1 MPRFAPLI
9 LLLSLAACGGNKAP
23 DSSPAPKSDPAKTAE
38 RSPAKKPSSTKTGPT
53 AERGLPPAPELDSI
67 IPPEELAAETRL
79 AADSAAD
86 EAVLEE
92 LADATPTGPGE
103 ADIEGDDAKELAGAV
118 TWDIDVA
125 TYNSHNRVRWYL
137 DFFQGKGRERFGIW
151 LNRMPRYEPM
161 IRERLQREGLPGD
174 LVYLALIESGF
185 SNTATSR
192 ARAVGMWQFMK
203 GTAKLYGMRVD
214 SWVDERRDPYRATD
228 AAARHLRDL
237 NRRFNSLYLA
247 AAAYNA
253 GSGRVSRGLRRL
265 PDDDEAD
272 SVSADAMFFRLYDT
286 KLLRRETKDYVP
298 KLIAAA
304 LIAKE
309 PARYGFTVT
318 ASDPPTYDSIIVPTM
333 TGLDVIARLAD
344 TTVAA
349 IRELNPQYLRLATPP
364 GVASVVR
371 IPSGRGPTTVAAYAD
386 LPPNRRV
393 TFVEHFVAR
402 GETMGGVARRYHVS
416 SRLLQDANPKVRAN
430 RLKVG
435 QRLIV
440 PTGGAIS
447 SSVARQMADPPKPA
461 GTSRS
466 GWHKVRRGETLT
478 AIADDFGVTVRD
490 LVRWNSLGANGAIRA
505 GQRIRVA
512 APPEESSDHRA
523 AAATASTPAATASTP
538 AATRTH
544 TVKRGET
551 LTGLARR
558 YGVSVEALREANGL
572 SERGTLRAGAAL
584 RIPG

>member
-1 MPRFAPLI
+1 MARFAPLI
-9 LLLSLAACGGNKAP
+9 VLLALAACGGHRPPTAGPDPKPAAAP
-23 DSSPAPKSDPAKTAE
+23 GS
-38 RSPAKKPSSTKTGPT
+38 RSRSSTSPTSQSSSTSHSDTATGG
-53 AERGLPPAPELDSI
+53 ELPPAPELDSI
-67 IPPEELAAETRL
+67 IPPQELAAELRL

-86 EAVLEE
+86 EAALEE
-92 LADATPTGPGE
+92 LADATPTGPGDS
-103 ADIEGDDAKELAGAV
+103 DIEGDDSKALASAV

-125 TYNSHNRVRWYL
+125 TYTSHDRVRWYL
-137 DFFQGKGRERFGIW
+137 DFFQGKGRERFGTW
-151 LNRMPRYEPM
+151 LTRMPRYEPM
-161 IRERLQREGLPGD
+161 IRERLQEEGLPAD

-228 AAARHLRDL
+228 AAARHLHDL
-237 NRRFNSLYLA
+237 NQRFGSPYLA

-265 PDDDEAD
+265 PADDDEAD
-272 SVSADAMFFRLYDT
+272 SASADAMFFRLYDT

-309 PARYGFTVT
+309 PARYGFTIIP
-318 ASDPPTYDSIIVPTM
+318 SDPPTYDSIIVPTM
-333 TGLDVIARLAD
+333 TGLDVIARLSD

-349 IRELNPQYLRLATPP
+349 IREMNPQYLRLATPP

-371 IPSGRGPTTVAAYAD
+371 VPSGRGPATIAGYAE

-402 GETMGGVARRYHVS
+402 GETMGGIARRYHVS
-416 SRLLQDANPKVRAN
+416 QRLLADANPKVRPS
-430 RLKVG
+430 RLRLG
-435 QRLIV
+435 QRLVV

-447 SSVARQMADPPKPA
+447 GSVARQMADPPKPA

-466 GWHKVRRGETLT
+466 GWHRVRRGETLT
-478 AIADDFGVTVRD
+478 AIADDYGVSVRD
-490 LVRWNSLGANGAIRA
+490 LLRWNSLESRGRIRA
-505 GQRIRVA
+505 GQKIRVA
-512 APPEESSDHRA
+512 
-523 AAATASTPAATASTP
+523 
-538 AATRTH
+538 
-544 TVKRGET
+544 
-551 LTGLARR
+551 
-558 YGVSVEALREANGL
+558 
-572 SERGTLRAGAAL
+572 
-584 RIPG
+584 PG

>member
-1 MPRFAPLI
+1 V
-9 LLLSLAACGGNKAP
+9 LAACGGHQA
-23 DSSPAPKSDPAKTAE
+23 PAPTPDPDASGPRARSHSSTAH
-38 RSPAKKPSSTKTGPT
+38 AAPSSSSSLAQSPLTGGV
-53 AERGLPPAPELDSI
+53 ELPPAPELDSI
-67 IPPEELAAETRL
+67 IPPEELAAEYRL

-92 LADATPTGPGE
+92 LADATPNGAGDSE
-103 ADIEGDDAKELAGAV
+103 IEGDDVKALASAV

-125 TYNSHNRVRWYL
+125 TYNSHDRVRWYL

-161 IRERLQREGLPGD
+161 IRERLQQEGLPGD

-237 NRRFNSLYLA
+237 NQRFGSPYLA

-265 PDDDEAD
+265 PDEDDAD

-309 PARYGFTVT
+309 PARYGFTV
-318 ASDPPTYDSIIVPTM
+318 APSEPPTYDSIIVPTM
-333 TGLDVIARLAD
+333 TGLDVIARIAD

-371 IPSGRGPTTVAAYAD
+371 VPSGRGEATLAAYAE
-386 LPPNRRV
+386 LPANRRV

-402 GETMGGVARRYHVS
+402 GETMGGIARRYHVS
-416 SRLLQDANPKVRAN
+416 QRLLADANPKVRAN
-430 RLKVG
+430 RLRVG
-435 QRLIV
+435 QRLVV

-466 GWHKVRRGETLT
+466 GWHRVRRGETLT
-478 AIADDFGVTVRD
+478 AIADDYGVTVRE
-490 LVRWNSLGANGAIRA
+490 LQRWNSLGSSGRIRA
-505 GQRIRVA
+505 GQKLRVA
-512 APPEESSDHRA
+512 
-523 AAATASTPAATASTP
+523 
-538 AATRTH
+538 
-544 TVKRGET
+544 
-551 LTGLARR
+551 
-558 YGVSVEALREANGL
+558 
-572 SERGTLRAGAAL
+572 
-584 RIPG
+584 PG

>member
-1 MPRFAPLI
+1 MPRFGSLI
-9 LLLSLAACGGNKAP
+9 FLLPIVACGGHKAP
-23 DSSPAPKSDPAKTAE
+23 PSAPAPESKSATASPSPRPASNATGTGTATAE
-38 RSPAKKPSSTKTGPT
+38 RP
-53 AERGLPPAPELDSI
+53 LPPAPELDSI
-67 IPPEELAAETRL
+67 IPPEELAAEIRL

-103 ADIEGDDAKELAGAV
+103 ADIEGDDAKALAGAV

-137 DFFQGKGRERFGIW
+137 DFFQGKGRERMGIW

-192 ARAVGMWQFMK
+192 SRAVGMWQFMK

-265 PDDDEAD
+265 PDDDETD
-272 SVSADAMFFRLYDT
+272 SASADAMFFRLYDT

-304 LIAKE
+304 LLAKE

-318 ASDPPTYDSIIVPTM
+318 ASEPAAYDSIVVPTM
-333 TGLDVIARLAD
+333 TGLDVVARLAD

-371 IPSGRGPTTVAAYAD
+371 VPPGRGPTTLAAYAE

-402 GETMGGVARRYHVS
+402 GETMGGIARRYHVS
-416 SRLLQDANPKVRAN
+416 SRLLQDANPKVRPN
-430 RLKVG
+430 RLQLG

-466 GWHKVRRGETLT
+466 GWHRVRRGETIT
-478 AIADDFGVTVRD
+478 AIADDYGVTVRE
-490 LVRWNSLGANGAIRA
+490 LLRWNSLGANGAIRA

-512 APPEESSDHRA
+512 APPGASNDRH
-523 AAATASTPAATASTP
+523 ATAASASTS
-538 AATRTH
+538 ATPRTH
-544 TVKRGET
+544 TVKRGDT

-558 YGVSVEALREANGL
+558 YGVSVEALREANGM
-572 SERGTLRAGAAL
+572 SERQTLRAGAAL

>member
-1 MPRFAPLI
+1 MPRFAPLVF
-9 LLLSLAACGGNKAP
+9 LLLLAACGGHRPPAP
-23 DSSPAPKSDPAKTAE
+23 TPEPVSRSTTSPAGRSQSPSKSHSDNAGVAE
-38 RSPAKKPSSTKTGPT
+38 
-53 AERGLPPAPELDSI
+53 LPPAPEFDSI
-67 IPPEELAAETRL
+67 IPPQELAAELRL

-86 EAVLEE
+86 EQVLEE
-92 LADATPTGPGE
+92 LADASPPGPGE
-103 ADIEGDDAKELAGAV
+103 GEIEGDASKALATPV

-125 TYNSHNRVRWYL
+125 TYNSHDRVRWYL
-137 DFFQGKGRERFGIW
+137 DFFQGKGRERMGIW

-161 IRERLQREGLPGD
+161 IRERLQQAGLPGD

-228 AAARHLRDL
+228 AAARHLHDL
-237 NRRFNSLYLA
+237 NQRFGSPYLA

-265 PDDDEAD
+265 PADDED
-272 SVSADAMFFRLYDT
+272 SDSASADAMFFRLYDT

-309 PARYGFTVT
+309 PARYGFTIT

-371 IPSGRGPTTVAAYAD
+371 VPSGRGPATLAAYAE

-402 GETMGGVARRYHVS
+402 GETMGGIAQRYHVS
-416 SRLLQDANPKVRAN
+416 QRLLADANPKVRPN
-430 RLKVG
+430 RLRPG

-478 AIADDFGVTVRD
+478 AIADDYGVSVRD
-490 LVRWNSLGANGAIRA
+490 LQRWNSLGASGRIRA
-505 GQRIRVA
+505 GQRIRVV
-512 APPEESSDHRA
+512 AP
-523 AAATASTPAATASTP
+523 
-538 AATRTH
+538 
-544 TVKRGET
+544 G
-551 LTGLARR
+551 
-558 YGVSVEALREANGL
+558 
-572 SERGTLRAGAAL
+572 
-584 RIPG
+584 

>member
-1 MPRFAPLI
+1 MPRNAPLI
-9 LLLSLAACGGNKAP
+9 LLLSLVACGGHKAP
-23 DSSPAPKSDPAKTAE
+23 DSTPAPESGSATASAHSSRKPKSSPKTDTATAE
-38 RSPAKKPSSTKTGPT
+38 HL
-53 AERGLPPAPELDSI
+53 LPPAPELDSI
-67 IPPEELAAETRL
+67 IPPEELAAELRL

-103 ADIEGDDAKELAGAV
+103 ADIEGDDTKALAGAV

-137 DFFQGKGRERFGIW
+137 DFFQGKGRERMGIW

-265 PDDDEAD
+265 PDDDDAD
-272 SVSADAMFFRLYDT
+272 SASADAMFFRLYDT

-318 ASDPPTYDSIIVPTM
+318 AAEPPTYDSIIVPTM
-333 TGLDVIARLAD
+333 TGLDVVARLAD

-371 IPSGRGPTTVAAYAD
+371 VPAGRGESTVAAYAE

-393 TFVEHFVAR
+393 TFVEHFVAK
-402 GETMGGVARRYHVS
+402 GETMGGIARRYRVS

-430 RLKVG
+430 RLRVG

-466 GWHKVRRGETLT
+466 GWHRVRSGETVT
-478 AIADDFGVTVRD
+478 AIADDYGVTVRD
-490 LVRWNSLGANGAIRA
+490 LVRWNSLRANGAIRA

-512 APPEESSDHRA
+512 APPDESPDHHA
-523 AAATASTPAATASTP
+523 ATTTASTSAAA
-538 AATRTH
+538 RTH
-544 TVKRGET
+544 TVRRGET

-558 YGVSVEALREANGL
+558 YGVSVEALRQANGM
-572 SERGTLRAGAAL
+572 SERETLRAGAAL

>member
-1 MPRFAPLI
+1 MSRFAPLI
-9 LLLSLAACGGNKAP
+9 VLLALAACGGHRPPAP
-23 DSSPAPKSDPAKTAE
+23 GPDPKPASAPSKSRSATSSKPSQSSPTSRSAIPLAAE
-38 RSPAKKPSSTKTGPT
+38 
-53 AERGLPPAPELDSI
+53 LPPAPELDSI
-67 IPPEELAAETRL
+67 IPPEELAAEYRL

-103 ADIEGDDAKELAGAV
+103 SEIEGDDSKALASAV

-125 TYNSHNRVRWYL
+125 TYNSHDRVRWYL

-161 IRERLQREGLPGD
+161 IRERLQEEGLPGD

-237 NRRFNSLYLA
+237 NQRFGSPYLA

-265 PDDDEAD
+265 GPDDDDAD
-272 SVSADAMFFRLYDT
+272 SASADAMFFRLYDT

-318 ASDPPTYDSIIVPTM
+318 PSDPPTYDSIVVPTM

-371 IPSGRGPTTVAAYAD
+371 VPSRRGPATIAAYAE

-402 GETMGGVARRYHVS
+402 GETIGGIARRYHVS
-416 SRLLQDANPKVRAN
+416 QRLLADANPKVKPS
-430 RLKVG
+430 RLRVG
-435 QRLIV
+435 QRLVV

-447 SSVARQMADPPKPA
+447 GSVARQMADPPKPA

-466 GWHKVRRGETLT
+466 GWHRVRRGETLT
-478 AIADDFGVTVRD
+478 AIADDYGVSVRD
-490 LVRWNSLGANGAIRA
+490 LLRWNSLESGGRIRA
-505 GQRIRVA
+505 GQKIRVV
-512 APPEESSDHRA
+512 AP
-523 AAATASTPAATASTP
+523 
-538 AATRTH
+538 
-544 TVKRGET
+544 G
-551 LTGLARR
+551 
-558 YGVSVEALREANGL
+558 
-572 SERGTLRAGAAL
+572 
-584 RIPG
+584 

>member
-9 LLLSLAACGGNKAP
+9 VMLSLVACGGHQAP
-23 DSSPAPKSDPAKTAE
+23 DSTPAPESGSATASAPSSKKPKPTPKTDTATAE
-38 RSPAKKPSSTKTGPT
+38 HL
-53 AERGLPPAPELDSI
+53 LPPAPELDSI
-67 IPPEELAAETRL
+67 IPPEELAAELRL

-92 LADATPTGPGE
+92 LADATPSGPGE
-103 ADIEGDDAKELAGAV
+103 AEIEGDDTKALAGAV

-137 DFFQGKGRERFGIW
+137 DFFQGKGRERMGIW
-151 LNRMPRYEPM
+151 LSRMPRYEPM

-203 GTAKLYGMRVD
+203 STAKLYGMRVD

-228 AAARHLRDL
+228 AAARHLGDL
-237 NRRFNSLYLA
+237 NRRFGSLYLA

-265 PDDDEAD
+265 PDDDDAD
-272 SVSADAMFFRLYDT
+272 SASADAMFFRLYDT

-318 ASDPPTYDSIIVPTM
+318 AAEPPTYDSIIVPTM

-364 GVASVVR
+364 AVASVVR
-371 IPSGRGPTTVAAYAD
+371 VPAGRGETTVAAYAE

-393 TFVEHFVAR
+393 TFVEHFVAK
-402 GETMGGVARRYHVS
+402 GETMGGIARRYRVS

-430 RLKVG
+430 RLRVG

-447 SSVARQMADPPKPA
+447 TSVARQMADPPKPA

-466 GWHKVRRGETLT
+466 GWHRVRSGETLT
-478 AIADDFGVTVRD
+478 AIADDFGVTVGD
-490 LVRWNSLGANGAIRA
+490 LVRWNSLSANGAIRA
-505 GQRIRVA
+505 GQRIRVV
-512 APPEESSDHRA
+512 APPEESSDHHA
-523 AAATASTPAATASTP
+523 VTTTASTSATP
-538 AATRTH
+538 GTH
-544 TVKRGET
+544 KVKRGET

-558 YGVSVEALREANGL
+558 YGVSVEALRQANGM
-572 SERGTLRAGAAL
+572 SQRETLRAGAAL

>member
-1 MPRFAPLI
+1 
-9 LLLSLAACGGNKAP
+9 
-23 DSSPAPKSDPAKTAE
+23 
-38 RSPAKKPSSTKTGPT
+38 
-53 AERGLPPAPELDSI
+53 
-67 IPPEELAAETRL
+67 
-79 AADSAAD
+79 
-86 EAVLEE
+86 
-92 LADATPTGPGE
+92 
-103 ADIEGDDAKELAGAV
+103 
-118 TWDIDVA
+118 
-125 TYNSHNRVRWYL
+125 
-137 DFFQGKGRERFGIW
+137 
-151 LNRMPRYEPM
+151 MPRYEPM
-161 IRERLQREGLPGD
+161 IRERLQREGLPAD

-203 GTAKLYGMRVD
+203 GTAKLYGMRVE

-237 NRRFNSLYLA
+237 NARFGSPYLA

-265 PDDDEAD
+265 PADDDEAD
-272 SVSADAMFFRLYDT
+272 SASADAMFFRLYDT

-309 PARYGFTVT
+309 PARYGFSVT

-349 IRELNPQYLRLATPP
+349 VRELNPQYLRLATPP

-371 IPSGRGPTTVAAYAD
+371 VPSGRGPATIAAYAE

-402 GETMGGVARRYHVS
+402 GETMGGIARRYHVS
-416 SRLLQDANPKVRAN
+416 QRLLADANPKVRPS
-430 RLKVG
+430 RLRVG

-466 GWHKVRRGETLT
+466 GWHRVRRGETLT
-478 AIADDFGVTVRD
+478 AIADDYGVTVRE
-490 LVRWNSLGANGAIRA
+490 LQRWNSLGSSGRIRA
-505 GQRIRVA
+505 GQRLRVA
-512 APPEESSDHRA
+512 
-523 AAATASTPAATASTP
+523 
-538 AATRTH
+538 
-544 TVKRGET
+544 
-551 LTGLARR
+551 
-558 YGVSVEALREANGL
+558 
-572 SERGTLRAGAAL
+572 
-584 RIPG
+584 PG